1 MYKIMSNNISDINS
15 IKQIEKIDKIFNDNH
30 IVIMP
35 DFHGGKGCVIGTTM
49 LITDKVCPNHVG
61 VDIGCG
67 ILGYEIDKKEITFDK
82 EKLTQVDSII
92 RNKVP
97 HGKNVRSFKSSYI
110 PDDYKI
116 EVKANINDDVVERA
130 YLSLGSLGS
139 GNHFIEIGENKD
151 KYIILIHSGSRNFG
165 LQIAKYYQEKAI
177 KQYSENRL
185 SELENIINNSIS
197 EDREKLIAA
206 HKKAIIPDDS
216 CYLVGEE
223 MQNYLDDIKK
233 VQEFAMLNRRVMLK
247 TILDNLSLEFKEA
260 NIIESMHNYIDEY
273 KGLYILRKGAT
284 SAKESEKV
292 IISLNMRDGTIIGT
306 GKGNKEWNYSA
317 PHGAGRILSR
327 TEAKKNL
334 SLDEFKE
341 TMKGIFT
348 TCVSSN
354 TLDESP
360 MAYKPMEEILRV
372 IGDTIEIE
380 EVVKPIY
387 NFKAN

>member
-1 MYKIMSNNISDINS
+1 MYKIMSNNLSDINS
-15 IKQIEKIDKIFNDNH
+15 IEQIEKIDKIFSDNH

-35 DFHGGKGCVIGTTM
+35 DFHAGSGCVIGTTM

-67 ILGYEIDKKEITFDK
+67 ILGYEIDKQEITFDK
-82 EKLTQVDSII
+82 EKLTRVDSII

-97 HGKNVRSFKSSYI
+97 HGKNVHSFKSSYI
-110 PDDYKI
+110 PGDYKI
-116 EVKANINDDVVERA
+116 DVKANINNEVIERA

-139 GNHFIEIGENKD
+139 GNHFIEIGEKKD

-165 LQIAKYYQEKAI
+165 LQVAKYYQEKAI
-177 KQYSENRL
+177 EQYRKNRVL
-185 SELENIINNSIS
+185 ELENIINNSIPQ
-197 EDREKLIAA
+197 DRAKLIEA
-206 HKKAIIPDDS
+206 HKKAIMPDDS

-233 VQEFAMLNRRVMLK
+233 VQEFAMLNRRIILK
-247 TILDNLSLEFKEA
+247 TILDNLSLKFKEI

-273 KGLYILRKGAT
+273 KGIYILRKGAT
-284 SAKESEKV
+284 SAKVNEKV
-292 IISLNMRDGTIIGT
+292 IIPLNMRDGTIVGV
-306 GKGNKEWNYSA
+306 GKGNQEWNYSA

-334 SLDEFKE
+334 SIDEFRE

-348 TCVSSN
+348 TCVSNS

-360 MAYKPMEEILRV
+360 MAYKPAKEILDV
-372 IGDTIEIE
+372 IGDTIEIKE
-380 EVVKPIY
+380 ILKPIY